1 MKKDDK
7 DDLIKK
13 DFLSYMAKTIKRR
26 WWYIILLIMCTGFVL
41 CNWGKM
47 VALSF
52 DNITTYHI
60 IFILWI
66 ILLTCP
72 LFSEME
78 FFGVKLKKEVEK
90 VKEEVKEGIAD
101 LKAQI
106 IQMNWNYSSN
116 NQILLNNN
124 FLPSMD
130 QMRELENRVEHQ
142 RGEKTQG
149 LNTKDQKSNE
159 DSKEYLTNI
168 RSKIEKQLL
177 KLINKVGYEN
187 KQSLLEV
194 VEILFRLEILDGFTA
209 DLIKQIVKITDRG
222 IHGEIIS
229 DEYIRFIKTTYPE
242 VEKRLKDVSEN
253 LCLTACPRCKYVG
266 YSKYEN
272 VCPKCGYVYDDY

>member
-7 DDLIKK
+7 DDLGRK
-13 DFLSYMAKTIKRR
+13 DFLSHMTETIKRR

-41 CNWGKM
+41 CNWKKM
-47 VALSF
+47 VTLNF
-52 DNITTYHI
+52 DNITIFHI

-66 ILLTCP
+66 ILLICP

-90 VKEEVKEGIAD
+90 VKEEVKEDIAD

-106 IQMNWNYSSN
+106 IQMNLNYSSN

-130 QMRELENRVEHQ
+130 QMRELENLVEHQ

-149 LNTKDQKSNE
+149 LNTKDQKSNK

-187 KQSLLEV
+187 KQSLLEA

-272 VCPKCGYVYDDY
+272 VCPKCGYVYDD